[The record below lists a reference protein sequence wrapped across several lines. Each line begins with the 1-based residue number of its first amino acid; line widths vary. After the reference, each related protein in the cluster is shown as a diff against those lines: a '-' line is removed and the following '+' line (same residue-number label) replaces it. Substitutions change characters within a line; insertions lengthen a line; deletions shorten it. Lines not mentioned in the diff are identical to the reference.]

1 MHLQL
6 QLTTIA
12 LSITLTLQMAIR
24 TIDSTTNNNNHN
36 GEDSTPVDWYGDPRD
51 VGATEFTF
59 YDISYDD
66 NCESLT

>member
-1 MHLQL
+1 MKQQL

-12 LSITLTLQMAIR
+12 LSITLTLQLAIR
-24 TIDSTTNNNNHN
+24 TIDNNDNNNNN
-36 GEDSTPVDWYGDPRD
+36 NNKQDSTPVEWYGDPRD

-66 NCESLT
+66 NCEL